1 MKNQKNRWLKIALV
15 LALLSIAVGCD
26 TGKSSASESPKV
38 ATGTNGI
45 PSLGPAPTVSFQ
57 NLSGQTV
64 DLSQYRGKVVLVNF
78 WATWCEPCRAEIPEL
93 IQFQQKYGNKG
104 FTVLGVAMDQ
114 EGKSVVAPFVAK
126 PQFQVGG
133 QDVAMDY
140 PIVLGNDKL
149 ATKFGG
155 IIGLPTSYVIS
166 KNGQVVKRV
175 IGMIDQQGINRLIQ
189 RLLSLE
195 PSDGATGKP

>member
-1 MKNQKNRWLKIALV
+1 MRNRKNRWLKF
-15 LALLSIAVGCD
+15 ALLLGLLSVAVGCEKSTSRPPD
-26 TGKSSASESPKV
+26 ASGASSAAIPSA
-38 ATGTNGI
+38 ATA
-45 PSLGPAPTVSFQ
+45 SLGPAPTVSFQ
-57 NLSGQTV
+57 NLNGQTV
-64 DLSQYRGKVVLVNF
+64 SLSQYRGKVVLVNF

-93 IQFQQKYGNKG
+93 IQFQQEYGNKG

-133 QDVAMDY
+133 KDVAMNY
-140 PIVLGNDKL
+140 PIVLGNDKV
-149 ATKFGG
+149 ATQFGG

-166 KNGQVVKRV
+166 KRGEVVKRV

-189 RLLSLE
+189 RLLS
-195 PSDGATGKP
+195 